1 MKRMKLKYNLS
12 SLCIAILSVFSS
24 CSNDHILTQD
34 NQVKINGETFKFT
47 INEEKYKEGKPLS
60 RSGKNSIQK
69 DTIVLNNGLT
79 VEMSIEPDEETPQ
92 LHATTRAGN
101 PLSDGHY
108 TIYIVDEATGT
119 RLTDTKYNLS
129 GTINSGTF
137 VPDHNTNINLEVGKE
152 YRFICFNDAVIDN
165 GSTLGLSVNPD
176 AKNPMMGV
184 TVNTITGNKDEVSF
198 EMKHLA
204 ARIRT
209 EVTTHTAY
217 GKELKITYLS
227 NTPGVTTTTGK
238 QTLQYTYKGEYDQYN
253 SSGDP
258 TIGNSTI
265 ANVGNLSYDSISKP
279 FLQKSDYFYEA
290 IGDIT
295 GGKSFSCKL
304 TGKIYGKT
312 IDITKNSSNNI
323 FRNHSY
329 VVKLNFI
336 TQDPL
341 YLYQDGT
348 IGYFGDKDTRTPIGI
363 VIEEKSTTKKGT
375 AVALKDAGKA
385 AAHIG
390 SLGYRIPFKDFYF
403 TNPGHPRN
411 FWNVERD
418 GYNYTHTT
426 SEYMTEDSYGYHY
439 TPPAELP
446 VELMINGDYALPA
459 TRMAAHYSPG
469 VSVTGKNV
477 GKWFLAT
484 PSQWKQ
490 LFMHLAKVPE
500 ASFNLTV
507 DGYNAPD
514 ASQYENDP
522 TRYQTDKSSY
532 DPYAVSWD
540 ANKVQNMF
548 TQAGGAQPTEL
559 YVAAGSELRAMTF
572 YPLLKPTQIILLQSG
587 LISGFIPSSPSV
599 RSFVHF

>member
-1 MKRMKLKYNLS
+1 MKLKYNLS

-24 CSNDHILTQD
+24 CSNDHISTQE

-60 RSGKNSIQK
+60 RSGKNSMQK
-69 DTIVLNNGLT
+69 DTIGLNNGLT

-92 LHATTRAGN
+92 LQATTRAGN

-108 TIYIVDEATGT
+108 TIYIVDEAMGT

-129 GTINSGTF
+129 GTINSGKF
-137 VPDHNTNINLEVGKE
+137 VPDHNANINLEVGKE

-184 TVNTITGNKDEVSF
+184 TVKTITGNKDEVSF
-198 EMKHLA
+198 DMKHLA

-290 IGDIT
+290 IGDIA
-295 GGKSFSCKL
+295 GGKSFSCQL

-385 AAHIG
+385 AAHED
-390 SLGYRIPFKDFYF
+390 LLAYRIPFKNFYF
-403 TNPGHPRN
+403 TYPGHPRSY
-411 FWNVERD
+411 WNAERD

-426 SEYMTEDSYGYHY
+426 SEYMTEDEYGYHY

-446 VELMINGDYALPA
+446 TELMINGVYALPA
-459 TRMAAHYSPG
+459 TRMAAHYFPG

-490 LFMHLAKVPE
+490 LFIHLAKVPE
-500 ASFNLTV
+500 ASFNLTE
-507 DGYNAPD
+507 DGFNAPD
-514 ASQYENDP
+514 AWQYENDP
-522 TRYQTDKSSY
+522 SQYQTNKSSY
-532 DPYAVSWD
+532 DLCAVAWD
-540 ANKVQNMF
+540 ANKLQNMF
-548 TQAGGAQPTEL
+548 TQAGGTQPTDL
-559 YVAAGSELRAMTF
+559 YVAAGSESRAMTV
-572 YPLLKPTQIILLQSG
+572 YPLIKPTQIILLQSG
-587 LISGFIPSSPSV
+587 LTSGFIPSSPSV

>member
-1 MKRMKLKYNLS
+1 M
-12 SLCIAILSVFSS
+12 
-24 CSNDHILTQD
+24 
-34 NQVKINGETFKFT
+34 
-47 INEEKYKEGKPLS
+47 
-60 RSGKNSIQK
+60 
-69 DTIVLNNGLT
+69 
-79 VEMSIEPDEETPQ
+79 
-92 LHATTRAGN
+92 
-101 PLSDGHY
+101 
-108 TIYIVDEATGT
+108 
-119 RLTDTKYNLS
+119 
-129 GTINSGTF
+129 
-137 VPDHNTNINLEVGKE
+137 
-152 YRFICFNDAVIDN
+152 
-165 GSTLGLSVNPD
+165 
-176 AKNPMMGV
+176 
-184 TVNTITGNKDEVSF
+184 
-198 EMKHLA
+198 
-204 ARIRT
+204 
-209 EVTTHTAY
+209 TTHTAY

-290 IGDIT
+290 IGDIA
-295 GGKSFSCKL
+295 GGKSFSCQL

-385 AAHIG
+385 AARVS
-390 SLGYRIPFKDFYF
+390 SLSYRIPFKDFYF
-403 TNPGHPRN
+403 TYPGHPRS
-411 FWNVERD
+411 FWNAERD

-426 SEYMTEDSYGYHY
+426 SEYMTEDGYGNHY

-446 VELMINGDYALPA
+446 VELMIDGDYALPA

-532 DPYAVSWD
+532 DPYAISWD

>member
-1 MKRMKLKYNLS
+1 MKLKYNLS
-12 SLCIAILSVFSS
+12 SLCISFLLLFNS

-92 LHATTRAGN
+92 LQATTRTGN

-108 TIYIVDEATGT
+108 TIYIVDEATGI

-129 GTINSGTF
+129 GTISSGTF
-137 VPDHNTNINLEVGKE
+137 VPDHNANINLEVGKQ

-184 TVNTITGNKDEVSF
+184 TVKTITGNKDEVSF
-198 EMKHLA
+198 DMKHLA

-217 GKELKITYLS
+217 GKELKIIYLS

-290 IGDIT
+290 IGDIA
-295 GGKSFSCKL
+295 GGKSFSCQL

-375 AVALKDAGKA
+375 AVALKDAGRA
-385 AAHIG
+385 EAHSS
-390 SLGYRIPFKDFYF
+390 SLSYSLPFKDFYGPD
-403 TNPGHPRN
+403 TGGQRY
-411 FWNVERD
+411 FWKAERD

-426 SEYMTEDSYGYHY
+426 SEYRTENQDGSHY
-439 TPPAELP
+439 TPPTELP
-446 VELMINGDYALPA
+446 TELMIYGNYALPA

-490 LFMHLAKVPE
+490 LFIHLAKVPE
-500 ASFNLTV
+500 APFNLIE
-507 DGYNAPD
+507 DAGPD
-514 ASQYENDP
+514 AGSYENNP
-522 TRYQTDKSSY
+522 AVYQTYRSHY
-532 DPYAVSWD
+532 DDYAVAWD

-548 TQAGGAQPTEL
+548 TQAGETPPTEL
-559 YVAAGSELRAMTF
+559 YVSAGCEAGAITF
-572 YPLLKPTQIILLQSG
+572 YPLIKPTQIILLSG
-587 LISGFIPSSPSV
+587 GFGPDPSSPSV